1 MTFVASTQGIKDSG
15 MEWQKHYQ
23 PIDIKKMKILHLFQW
38 RINDIIPELKTIKNQ
53 GFDAIQISPIQGT
66 KDSGMEWWKLYQP
79 INLKIG
85 NEQIGSKKDLI
96 NLIQEAR
103 KYNIR
108 IIVDIV
114 LRHVAGDESYP
125 LKPHRNVDPELLP
138 YLAEPIDGVNI
149 DNDRWQCT
157 RRCTGMPMLNYDDPE
172 LQKLYKRFLDELVFI
187 GVDGFRLD
195 QLKHYALPQ
204 EGSNI
209 MGLFM
214 QYKMY
219 GECINCS
226 NRLLNEYIKYM
237 KVLTEGRPWDISRLV
252 AKFETHDDYL
262 GEGPGLGLT
271 KRMTDQMRLTEWDIL
286 VNHLPGCDCLY
297 YARPFETL
305 WKSEE
310 MRKINM
316 GEF

>member
-1 MTFVASTQGIKDSG
+1 
-15 MEWQKHYQ
+15 
-23 PIDIKKMKILHLFQW
+23 MKILHLFQW
-38 RINDIIPELKTIKNQ
+38 RINDIIPELKTIKEQ

-66 KDSGMEWWKLYQP
+66 KDSGIEWWKLYQP

-103 KYNIR
+103 KFNLK

-125 LKPHRNVDPELLP
+125 LKPHRNVDPELLQ
-138 YLAEPIDGVNI
+138 YLAEPIDAVNV
-149 DNDRWQCT
+149 DGDRWQCT
-157 RRCTGMPMLNYDDPE
+157 RRCTGMPMLNYDNPE
-172 LQKLYKRFLDELVFI
+172 LQKLYKRFLDEMVFI

-195 QLKHYALPQ
+195 QLKHYALPE

-209 MGLFM
+209 MDIFT
-214 QYKMY
+214 QYNMY
-219 GECINCS
+219 GEAINCTKELLDKYS
-226 NRLLNEYIKYM
+226 NYM
-237 KVLTEGRPWDISRLV
+237 KVLTEGRPSDITKLV
-252 AKFETHDDYL
+252 AKFESHDDYL
-262 GEGPGLGLT
+262 DTGLT
-271 KRMTDQMRLTEWDIL
+271 KRMNDGMRLTEWDIL

-305 WKSEE
+305 WKSED
-310 MRKINM
+310 MRKINRR
-316 GEF
+316 EF

>member
-1 MTFVASTQGIKDSG
+1 
-15 MEWQKHYQ
+15 
-23 PIDIKKMKILHLFQW
+23 MKILHLFQW
-38 RINDIIPELKTIKNQ
+38 RINDIIPELKTIKDQ

-114 LRHVAGDESYP
+114 LRHVAGDETYP

-138 YLAEPIDGVNI
+138 YLAEPIDAVNI

-157 RRCTGMPMLNYDDPE
+157 RRCTGMPMLNYDDSN
-172 LQKLYKRFLDELVFI
+172 LMKLYRRFLDELVFI

-195 QLKHYALPQ
+195 QLKHYALPE
-204 EGSNI
+204 EG
-209 MGLFM
+209 GKTLELFSR
-214 QYKMY
+214 YNMY
-219 GECINCS
+219 GEALNCS
-226 NRLLNEYIKYM
+226 KELLNKYSKYM
-237 KVLTEGRPWDISRLV
+237 KVLTEGRPSDITKLV
-252 AKFETHDDYL
+252 AKFESHDDYL
-262 GEGPGLGLT
+262 ELGLT
-271 KRMTDQMRLTEWDIL
+271 KRMTDEMRLTEWDVL
-286 VNHLPGCDCLY
+286 VNHLSGCDCLY
-297 YARPFETL
+297 YTRPFETL

-310 MRKINM
+310 MRKINRR
-316 GEF
+316 EF

>member
-1 MTFVASTQGIKDSG
+1 
-15 MEWQKHYQ
+15 
-23 PIDIKKMKILHLFQW
+23 MKILHLFQW
-38 RINDIIPELKTIKNQ
+38 RINDIIPELKTIKEQ

-66 KDSGMEWWKLYQP
+66 KDSGIEWWKLYQP

-103 KYNIR
+103 KFNLK

-125 LKPHRNVDPELLP
+125 LKPHRNVDPELLQ
-138 YLAEPIDGVNI
+138 YLAEPIDAVNI
-149 DNDRWQCT
+149 DGDRWQCT
-157 RRCTGMPMLNYDDPE
+157 RRCTGMPMLNYDNSE
-172 LQKLYKRFLDELVFI
+172 LQKLYKRFLDELIFI

-195 QLKHYALPQ
+195 QLKHYALPE

-209 MGLFM
+209 MDIFT
-214 QYKMY
+214 QYNMY
-219 GECINCS
+219 GEAINCPKELLDKYS
-226 NRLLNEYIKYM
+226 NYM
-237 KVLTEGRPWDISRLV
+237 KVLTEGRPSDITKLV
-252 AKFETHDDYL
+252 AKFESHDDYL
-262 GEGPGLGLT
+262 DTGLT
-271 KRMTDQMRLTEWDIL
+271 KRMNNGMRLTEWDIL

-305 WKSEE
+305 WKSED
-310 MRKINM
+310 MRKINRRD
-316 GEF
+316 F

>member
-1 MTFVASTQGIKDSG
+1 MTFVAPIQGIKDSG

-23 PIDIKKMKILHLFQW
+23 PVDIKNLKILHLFQW
-38 RINDIIPELKTIKNQ
+38 KINDIIPELKTIKEQ

-79 INLKIG
+79 VNLKIG

-103 KYNIR
+103 KFNLK

-138 YLAEPIDGVNI
+138 YLAEPIEAVNI
-149 DNDRWQCT
+149 DSDRWQCT
-157 RRCTGMPMLNYDDPE
+157 RRCTGMPMLNYDNPE
-172 LQKLYKRFLDELVFI
+172 LQKLYKRFLDELIFI

-195 QLKHYALPQ
+195 QLKHYALPE

-209 MGLFM
+209 MDIFT
-214 QYKMY
+214 QYNMY
-219 GECINCS
+219 GEAINCS
-226 NRLLNEYIKYM
+226 KEILDKYSKYM
-237 KVLTEGRPWDISRLV
+237 KVLTEGRPSDITKLV
-252 AKFETHDDYL
+252 AKFESHDDYL
-262 GEGPGLGLT
+262 DTGLT
-271 KRMTDQMRLTEWDIL
+271 KRMSDQMRLTEWDIL

-297 YARPFETL
+297 YARPFEIL
-305 WKSEE
+305 WKTED
-310 MRKINM
+310 MRKINK

>member
-1 MTFVASTQGIKDSG
+1 
-15 MEWQKHYQ
+15 
-23 PIDIKKMKILHLFQW
+23 MKILHLFQW
-38 RINDIIPELKTIKNQ
+38 RINDIIPELKTIKDQ

-103 KYNIR
+103 KYNVR
-108 IIVDIV
+108 IVVDIV

-138 YLAEPIDGVNI
+138 YLAEPIDAVNI

-157 RRCTGMPMLNYDDPE
+157 RRCTGMPMLNYDDPN
-172 LQKLYKRFLDELVFI
+172 LMKLYKRFLDELVFI

-195 QLKHYALPQ
+195 QLKHYALPE
-204 EGSNI
+204 EG
-209 MGLFM
+209 GKALELFSR
-214 QYKMY
+214 YNMY
-219 GECINCS
+219 GEALNCS
-226 NRLLNEYIKYM
+226 KELLNKYSKYM
-237 KVLTEGRPWDISRLV
+237 KVLTEGRPSDITKLV
-252 AKFETHDDYL
+252 AKFESHDDYL
-262 GEGPGLGLT
+262 ELGLT
-271 KRMTDQMRLTEWDIL
+271 KRMTDEMRLTEWDVL
-286 VNHLPGCDCLY
+286 VNHLSGCDCLY
-297 YARPFETL
+297 YTRPFETL

-310 MRKINM
+310 MRKINK
-316 GEF
+316 GE

>member
-1 MTFVASTQGIKDSG
+1 
-15 MEWQKHYQ
+15 
-23 PIDIKKMKILHLFQW
+23 MKILHLFQW
-38 RINDIIPELKTIKNQ
+38 RINDIIPELKTIKEQ

-66 KDSGMEWWKLYQP
+66 KDSGIEWWKLYQP

-103 KYNIR
+103 KFNLK

-125 LKPHRNVDPELLP
+125 LKPHRNVDPELLQ
-138 YLAEPIDGVNI
+138 YLAEPIDAVNI
-149 DNDRWQCT
+149 DSDRWQCT
-157 RRCTGMPMLNYDDPE
+157 RRCTGMPMLNYDNPE
-172 LQKLYKRFLDELVFI
+172 LQKLYKCFLDELIFI

-195 QLKHYALPQ
+195 QLKHYALPE

-209 MGLFM
+209 MDIFT
-214 QYKMY
+214 QYNMY
-219 GECINCS
+219 GEAINCPKELLDKYS
-226 NRLLNEYIKYM
+226 NYM
-237 KVLTEGRPWDISRLV
+237 KVLTEGRPSDITKLV
-252 AKFETHDDYL
+252 AKFESHDDYL
-262 GEGPGLGLT
+262 DTGLT
-271 KRMTDQMRLTEWDIL
+271 KRMNDGMRLTEWDIL

-305 WKSEE
+305 WKSED
-310 MRKINM
+310 MKKINRRN
-316 GEF
+316 F

>member
-1 MTFVASTQGIKDSG
+1 
-15 MEWQKHYQ
+15 
-23 PIDIKKMKILHLFQW
+23 MKILHLFQW
-38 RINDIIPELKTIKNQ
+38 RINDIIPELKTIKEQ

-66 KDSGMEWWKLYQP
+66 KDSGIEWWKLYQP

-103 KYNIR
+103 KFNLK

-125 LKPHRNVDPELLP
+125 LKPHRNVDPELLQ
-138 YLAEPIDGVNI
+138 YLAEPIDAVNI
-149 DNDRWQCT
+149 DGDRWQCT
-157 RRCTGMPMLNYDDPE
+157 RRCTGMPMLNYDNPE
-172 LQKLYKRFLDELVFI
+172 LQKLYKRFLDELIFI

-195 QLKHYALPQ
+195 QLKHYALPE

-209 MGLFM
+209 MDIFT
-214 QYKMY
+214 QYNMY
-219 GECINCS
+219 GEAINCS
-226 NRLLNEYIKYM
+226 KEILDRYSNYM
-237 KVLTEGRPWDISRLV
+237 KVLTEGRPSDITKLV
-252 AKFETHDDYL
+252 AKFESHDDYL
-262 GEGPGLGLT
+262 DTGLT
-271 KRMTDQMRLTEWDIL
+271 KRMNDGMRLTEWDIL

-305 WKSEE
+305 WKSED
-310 MRKINM
+310 MRKINRR
-316 GEF
+316 EF

>member
-1 MTFVASTQGIKDSG
+1 MVIKLNC
-15 MEWQKHYQ
+15 H
-23 PIDIKKMKILHLFQW
+23 MKILHLFQW

-138 YLAEPIDGVNI
+138 YLAEPIDGVNV
-149 DNDRWQCT
+149 DSDRWQCT
-157 RRCTGMPMLNYDDPE
+157 RRCTGMPMLDYDNVK
-172 LQKLYKRFLDELVFI
+172 LRKLYRRFLDELVFI

-195 QLKHYALPQ
+195 QLKHYALPE
-204 EGSNI
+204 EG
-209 MGLFM
+209 GKALELFSR
-214 QYKMY
+214 YNMY
-219 GECINCS
+219 GEAINCS
-226 NRLLNEYIKYM
+226 KELLNKYSKYM
-237 KVLTEGRPWDISRLV
+237 KVLTEGRPSDITKLV
-252 AKFETHDDYL
+252 AKFESHDDYL
-262 GEGPGLGLT
+262 DLGLT
-271 KRMTDQMRLTEWDIL
+271 KRMTDEMRLTEWDIL
-286 VNHLPGCDCLY
+286 VNHLQGCDCLY

-310 MRKINM
+310 MRKINK
-316 GEF
+316 GE

>member
-1 MTFVASTQGIKDSG
+1 
-15 MEWQKHYQ
+15 
-23 PIDIKKMKILHLFQW
+23 MKILHLFQW
-38 RINDIIPELKTIKNQ
+38 RINDIIPELKTIKDQ

-114 LRHVAGDESYP
+114 LRHVAGDETYP

-138 YLAEPIDGVNI
+138 YLAEPIDAVNI

-157 RRCTGMPMLNYDDPE
+157 RRCTGMPMLNYDDPN
-172 LQKLYKRFLDELVFI
+172 LMKLYRRFLDELVFI

-195 QLKHYALPQ
+195 QLKHYALPE
-204 EGSNI
+204 EG
-209 MGLFM
+209 GKALELFSR
-214 QYKMY
+214 YNMY
-219 GECINCS
+219 GEALNCS
-226 NRLLNEYIKYM
+226 KELLNKYSKYM
-237 KVLTEGRPWDISRLV
+237 KVLTEGRPSDITKLV
-252 AKFETHDDYL
+252 AKFESHDDYL
-262 GEGPGLGLT
+262 ELGLT
-271 KRMTDQMRLTEWDIL
+271 KRMTDEMRLTEWDVL
-286 VNHLPGCDCLY
+286 VNHLSGCDCLY
-297 YARPFETL
+297 YTRPFETL

-310 MRKINM
+310 MRKINK
-316 GEF
+316 GE

>member
-1 MTFVASTQGIKDSG
+1 
-15 MEWQKHYQ
+15 
-23 PIDIKKMKILHLFQW
+23 MKILHLFQW

-114 LRHVAGDESYP
+114 LRHVAGDETYP
-125 LKPHRNVDPELLP
+125 LKPHRNVDPELLQ
-138 YLAEPIDGVNI
+138 YLAEPIEAVNI

-157 RRCTGMPMLNYDDPE
+157 RRCTGMPMLDYDNVK
-172 LQKLYKRFLDELVFI
+172 LRKLYRRFLDELVFI

-195 QLKHYALPQ
+195 QLKHYALPE
-204 EGSNI
+204 EG
-209 MGLFM
+209 GKALELFSR
-214 QYKMY
+214 YNMY
-219 GECINCS
+219 GEAINCS
-226 NRLLNEYIKYM
+226 KELLNKYSKYM
-237 KVLTEGRPWDISRLV
+237 KVLTEGRPSDITKLV
-252 AKFETHDDYL
+252 AKFESHDDYL
-262 GEGPGLGLT
+262 DLGLT
-271 KRMTDQMRLTEWDIL
+271 KRMTDEMRLTEWDIL
-286 VNHLPGCDCLY
+286 VNQLQGCDCLY

-310 MRKINM
+310 MRKINK
-316 GEF
+316 GE

>member
-1 MTFVASTQGIKDSG
+1 
-15 MEWQKHYQ
+15 
-23 PIDIKKMKILHLFQW
+23 MKILHLFQW
-38 RINDIIPELKTIKNQ
+38 RINDIIPELKTIKDQ

-114 LRHVAGDESYP
+114 LRHVAGDETYP
-125 LKPHRNVDPELLP
+125 LKPHRNVDPELLQ
-138 YLAEPIDGVNI
+138 YLAEPIDAVNI

-157 RRCTGMPMLNYDDPE
+157 RRCTGMPMLNYDNQE
-172 LQKLYKRFLDELVFI
+172 LQQLYKRFLDELVFI

-195 QLKHYALPQ
+195 QLKHYALPE
-204 EGSNI
+204 EG
-209 MGLFM
+209 GKALELFSR
-214 QYKMY
+214 YNMY
-219 GECINCS
+219 GEALNCS
-226 NRLLNEYIKYM
+226 KELLNKYSKYM
-237 KVLTEGRPWDISRLV
+237 KVLTEGRPSDITKLV
-252 AKFETHDDYL
+252 AKFESHDDYL
-262 GEGPGLGLT
+262 ELGLT
-271 KRMTDQMRLTEWDIL
+271 KRMTDEMRLTEWDVL
-286 VNHLPGCDCLY
+286 VNHLSGCDCLY
-297 YARPFETL
+297 YTRPFETL

-310 MRKINM
+310 MRKINRR
-316 GEF
+316 EF

>member
-1 MTFVASTQGIKDSG
+1 
-15 MEWQKHYQ
+15 
-23 PIDIKKMKILHLFQW
+23 MKILHLFQW
-38 RINDIIPELKTIKNQ
+38 RINDIIPELKTIKDQ

-114 LRHVAGDESYP
+114 LRHVAGDETYP
-125 LKPHRNVDPELLP
+125 LKPHRNVDPELLQ
-138 YLAEPIDGVNI
+138 YLAEPIDAVNI

-157 RRCTGMPMLNYDDPE
+157 RRCTGMPMLNYDDSN
-172 LQKLYKRFLDELVFI
+172 LMKLYRRFLDELVFI

-195 QLKHYALPQ
+195 QLKHYALPE
-204 EGSNI
+204 EG
-209 MGLFM
+209 GKALELFSR
-214 QYKMY
+214 YNMY
-219 GECINCS
+219 GEALNCS
-226 NRLLNEYIKYM
+226 KELLNKYSKYM
-237 KVLTEGRPWDISRLV
+237 KVLTEGRPSDITKLV
-252 AKFETHDDYL
+252 AKFESHDDYL
-262 GEGPGLGLT
+262 ELGLT
-271 KRMTDQMRLTEWDIL
+271 KRMTDEMRLTEWDVL
-286 VNHLPGCDCLY
+286 VNHLSGCDCLY
-297 YARPFETL
+297 YTRPFETL

-310 MRKINM
+310 MRKINRR
-316 GEF
+316 EF

>member
-1 MTFVASTQGIKDSG
+1 
-15 MEWQKHYQ
+15 
-23 PIDIKKMKILHLFQW
+23 MKILHLFQW
-38 RINDIIPELKTIKNQ
+38 RINDIIPELKTIKEQ

-66 KDSGMEWWKLYQP
+66 KDSGIEWWKLYQP

-103 KYNIR
+103 KFNLK

-125 LKPHRNVDPELLP
+125 LKPHRNVDPELLQ
-138 YLAEPIDGVNI
+138 YLAEPIDAVNI
-149 DNDRWQCT
+149 DSDRWQCT
-157 RRCTGMPMLNYDDPE
+157 RRCTGMPMLNYDNPE
-172 LQKLYKRFLDELVFI
+172 LQKLYKRFLDELIFI

-195 QLKHYALPQ
+195 QLKHYALPE

-209 MGLFM
+209 MDIFT
-214 QYKMY
+214 QYNMY
-219 GECINCS
+219 GEAINCTKE
-226 NRLLNEYIKYM
+226 LLNKYSKYM
-237 KVLTEGRPWDISRLV
+237 KVLTEGRPSDITKLV
-252 AKFETHDDYL
+252 AKFESHDDYL
-262 GEGPGLGLT
+262 DTGLT
-271 KRMTDQMRLTEWDIL
+271 KRMNDRMRLTEWDIL

-305 WKSEE
+305 WKSED
-310 MRKINM
+310 MRKINRR
-316 GEF
+316 EF

>member
-1 MTFVASTQGIKDSG
+1 
-15 MEWQKHYQ
+15 
-23 PIDIKKMKILHLFQW
+23 MKILHLFQW
-38 RINDIIPELKTIKNQ
+38 RINDIIPELKTIKDQ
-53 GFDAIQISPIQGT
+53 GFDAIQTSPIQGT
-66 KDSGMEWWKLYQP
+66 KDSGLEWWKLYQP
-79 INLKIG
+79 TNLKIG

-157 RRCTGMPMLNYDDPE
+157 RRCTGMPMLDYDNVK
-172 LQKLYKRFLDELVFI
+172 LRKLYKRFLDELVFI

-195 QLKHYALPQ
+195 QLKHYALPE
-204 EGSNI
+204 EG
-209 MGLFM
+209 GKALELFSR
-214 QYKMY
+214 YNMY
-219 GECINCS
+219 GEALNCS
-226 NRLLNEYIKYM
+226 TELLNKYSKYM
-237 KVLTEGRPWDISRLV
+237 KILTEGRPSDITKLV
-252 AKFETHDDYL
+252 AKFESHDDYL
-262 GEGPGLGLT
+262 EFGWT
-271 KRMTDQMRLTEWDIL
+271 KRMTDEMRLTEWDVL
-286 VNHLPGCDCLY
+286 VNQLQGCDCLY

-310 MRKINM
+310 MRKINK
-316 GEF
+316 GE

>member
-1 MTFVASTQGIKDSG
+1 
-15 MEWQKHYQ
+15 
-23 PIDIKKMKILHLFQW
+23 MKILHLFQW
-38 RINDIIPELKTIKNQ
+38 RINDIIPELKTIKDQ

-125 LKPHRNVDPELLP
+125 LKPHRNVDPELLQ
-138 YLAEPIDGVNI
+138 YLAEPIEAVNI

-157 RRCTGMPMLNYDDPE
+157 RRCTGIPMLDYDNVK
-172 LQKLYKRFLDELVFI
+172 LRKLYRRFLDELVFI

-195 QLKHYALPQ
+195 QLKHYALPE
-204 EGSNI
+204 EG
-209 MGLFM
+209 GKALELFSR
-214 QYKMY
+214 YNMY
-219 GECINCS
+219 GEAINCS
-226 NRLLNEYIKYM
+226 KELLNKYSKYM
-237 KVLTEGRPWDISRLV
+237 KVLTEGRPSDITKLV
-252 AKFETHDDYL
+252 AKFESHDDYL
-262 GEGPGLGLT
+262 DLGLT
-271 KRMTDQMRLTEWDIL
+271 KRMTDEMRLTEWDIL
-286 VNHLPGCDCLY
+286 VNHLQGCDCLY

-310 MRKINM
+310 IRKINK
-316 GEF
+316 GE

>member
-1 MTFVASTQGIKDSG
+1 MTFVASMQGIKDSG

-96 NLIQEAR
+96 NLIQESR

-138 YLAEPIDGVNI
+138 YLAEPIEAVNI

-157 RRCTGMPMLNYDDPE
+157 RRCTGMPMLDYDNVK
-172 LQKLYKRFLDELVFI
+172 LRKLYRRFLDELVFI

-195 QLKHYALPQ
+195 QLKHYALPE
-204 EGSNI
+204 EG
-209 MGLFM
+209 GKALELFSR
-214 QYKMY
+214 YNMY
-219 GECINCS
+219 GEALNCS
-226 NRLLNEYIKYM
+226 TELLNKYSKYM
-237 KVLTEGRPWDISRLV
+237 KILTEGRPSDITKLV
-252 AKFETHDDYL
+252 AKFESHDDYL
-262 GEGPGLGLT
+262 EFGWT
-271 KRMTDQMRLTEWDIL
+271 KRMTDEMRLTEWDVL
-286 VNHLPGCDCLY
+286 VSQLQGCDCLY

-310 MRKINM
+310 MRKINK
-316 GEF
+316 GE

>member
-1 MTFVASTQGIKDSG
+1 
-15 MEWQKHYQ
+15 
-23 PIDIKKMKILHLFQW
+23 MKILHLFQW
-38 RINDIIPELKTIKNQ
+38 RINDIIPELKTIKEQ

-66 KDSGMEWWKLYQP
+66 KDSGIEWWKLYQP

-103 KYNIR
+103 KFNLK

-125 LKPHRNVDPELLP
+125 LKPHRNVDPELLQ
-138 YLAEPIDGVNI
+138 YLAEPIDAVNV
-149 DNDRWQCT
+149 DGDRWQCT
-157 RRCTGMPMLNYDDPE
+157 RRCTGMPMLNYDNPE
-172 LQKLYKRFLDELVFI
+172 LQKLYKRFLDELIFI

-195 QLKHYALPQ
+195 QLKHYALPE

-209 MGLFM
+209 MDIIT
-214 QYKMY
+214 QYNMY
-219 GECINCS
+219 GEAINCTKE
-226 NRLLNEYIKYM
+226 LLDKYSKYM
-237 KVLTEGRPWDISRLV
+237 KVLTEGRPSDITKLV
-252 AKFETHDDYL
+252 AKFESHDDYL
-262 GEGPGLGLT
+262 DTGLT
-271 KRMTDQMRLTEWDIL
+271 KRMNDGMRLTEWDIL

-305 WKSEE
+305 WKSED
-310 MRKINM
+310 MRKINRR
-316 GEF
+316 EF

>member
-1 MTFVASTQGIKDSG
+1 
-15 MEWQKHYQ
+15 
-23 PIDIKKMKILHLFQW
+23 MKILHLFQW
-38 RINDIIPELKTIKNQ
+38 RINDIIPELKTIKDQ

-114 LRHVAGDESYP
+114 LRHVAGDETYP
-125 LKPHRNVDPELLP
+125 LKPHRNVDPELLQ
-138 YLAEPIDGVNI
+138 YLAEPIDAVNV

-157 RRCTGMPMLNYDDPE
+157 RRCTGMPMLNYDDPN
-172 LQKLYKRFLDELVFI
+172 LMKLYKRFLDELVFI

-195 QLKHYALPQ
+195 QLKHYALPE
-204 EGSNI
+204 EG
-209 MGLFM
+209 GKALELFSR
-214 QYKMY
+214 YNMY
-219 GECINCS
+219 GEALNCS
-226 NRLLNEYIKYM
+226 KELLNKYSKYM
-237 KVLTEGRPWDISRLV
+237 KVLTEGRPSDITKLV
-252 AKFETHDDYL
+252 AKFESHDDYL
-262 GEGPGLGLT
+262 ELGLT
-271 KRMTDQMRLTEWDIL
+271 KRMTDEMRLTEWDVL
-286 VNHLPGCDCLY
+286 VNHLSGCDCLY
-297 YARPFETL
+297 YTRPFETL

-310 MRKINM
+310 MRKINK
-316 GEF
+316 GE

>member
-1 MTFVASTQGIKDSG
+1 
-15 MEWQKHYQ
+15 
-23 PIDIKKMKILHLFQW
+23 MKILHLFQW
-38 RINDIIPELKTIKNQ
+38 RINDIIPELKTIRDQ

-114 LRHVAGDESYP
+114 LRHVAGDEIYP
-125 LKPHRNVDPELLP
+125 LKPHRNVDPELLQ
-138 YLAEPIDGVNI
+138 YLAEPIEAVNI

-157 RRCTGMPMLNYDDPE
+157 RRCTGMPMLDYDNVK
-172 LQKLYKRFLDELVFI
+172 LRKLYRRFLDELVFI

-195 QLKHYALPQ
+195 QLKHYTLPEEGGKAL
-204 EGSNI
+204 E
-209 MGLFM
+209 LFSR
-214 QYKMY
+214 YNMY
-219 GECINCS
+219 GEAINCS
-226 NRLLNEYIKYM
+226 KELLNKYSKYM
-237 KVLTEGRPWDISRLV
+237 KILTEGRPSDITKLV
-252 AKFETHDDYL
+252 AKFESHDDYL
-262 GEGPGLGLT
+262 ELGLT
-271 KRMTDQMRLTEWDIL
+271 KRMTDEMRLTEWDIL
-286 VNHLPGCDCLY
+286 VNQLQGCDCLY

-310 MRKINM
+310 MRKINK
-316 GEF
+316 GE

>member
-1 MTFVASTQGIKDSG
+1 
-15 MEWQKHYQ
+15 
-23 PIDIKKMKILHLFQW
+23 MKILHLFQW
-38 RINDIIPELKTIKNQ
+38 RINDIIPELKTIKDQ

-114 LRHVAGDESYP
+114 LRHVAGDETYP
-125 LKPHRNVDPELLP
+125 LKPHRNVDPELLQ
-138 YLAEPIDGVNI
+138 YLAEPIEAVNI

-157 RRCTGMPMLNYDDPE
+157 RRCTGMPMLDYDNVK
-172 LQKLYKRFLDELVFI
+172 LRKLYRRFLDELVFI

-195 QLKHYALPQ
+195 QLKHYALPE
-204 EGSNI
+204 EG
-209 MGLFM
+209 GKALELFSR
-214 QYKMY
+214 YNMY
-219 GECINCS
+219 GEAINCS
-226 NRLLNEYIKYM
+226 KELLNKYSKYM
-237 KVLTEGRPWDISRLV
+237 KVLTEGRPSDITKLV
-252 AKFETHDDYL
+252 AKFESHDDYL
-262 GEGPGLGLT
+262 DLGLT
-271 KRMTDQMRLTEWDIL
+271 KRMTDEMRLTEWDIL
-286 VNHLPGCDCLY
+286 VNQLQGCDCLY

-310 MRKINM
+310 MRKINK
-316 GEF
+316 GE

>member
-1 MTFVASTQGIKDSG
+1 
-15 MEWQKHYQ
+15 
-23 PIDIKKMKILHLFQW
+23 MKILHLFQW
-38 RINDIIPELKTIKNQ
+38 RINDIIPELKTIKDQ

-108 IIVDIV
+108 IVVDIV
-114 LRHVAGDESYP
+114 LRHVAGDETYP
-125 LKPHRNVDPELLP
+125 LKPHRNVDPELLQ
-138 YLAEPIDGVNI
+138 YLAEPIEAVNI

-157 RRCTGMPMLNYDDPE
+157 RRCTGMPMLDYDNVK
-172 LQKLYKRFLDELVFI
+172 LRKLYRRFLDELVFI

-195 QLKHYALPQ
+195 QLKHYALPE
-204 EGSNI
+204 EG
-209 MGLFM
+209 GKALELFSR
-214 QYKMY
+214 YNMY
-219 GECINCS
+219 GEAINCPKE
-226 NRLLNEYIKYM
+226 LLNKYSKYM
-237 KVLTEGRPWDISRLV
+237 KVLTEGRPSDITKLV
-252 AKFETHDDYL
+252 AKFESHDDYL
-262 GEGPGLGLT
+262 DLGLT
-271 KRMTDQMRLTEWDIL
+271 KRMTDEMRLTEWDIL
-286 VNHLPGCDCLY
+286 VNHLQGCDCLY

-310 MRKINM
+310 IRKINK
-316 GEF
+316 GE

>member
-1 MTFVASTQGIKDSG
+1 
-15 MEWQKHYQ
+15 
-23 PIDIKKMKILHLFQW
+23 MKILHLFQW
-38 RINDIIPELKTIKNQ
+38 KINDIIPELKTIKEQ

-103 KYNIR
+103 KFNLK

-125 LKPHRNVDPELLP
+125 LKPHRNVDPELLQ
-138 YLAEPIDGVNI
+138 YLAEPIEAVNI
-149 DNDRWQCT
+149 DGDRWQCT
-157 RRCTGMPMLNYDDPE
+157 RRCTGMPMLNYDNPE

-195 QLKHYALPQ
+195 QLKHYALPE

-209 MGLFM
+209 MDIFT
-214 QYKMY
+214 QYNMY
-219 GECINCS
+219 GEAINCS
-226 NRLLNEYIKYM
+226 KELLDRYSKYM
-237 KVLTEGRPWDISRLV
+237 KVLTEGRPSDITKLV
-252 AKFETHDDYL
+252 AKFESHDDYL
-262 GEGPGLGLT
+262 ELGLT
-271 KRMTDQMRLTEWDIL
+271 KRMSDQMRLTEWDIL
-286 VNHLPGCDCLY
+286 VNHLPGCNCLY

-305 WKSEE
+305 WKSED
-310 MRKINM
+310 MRKINRR
-316 GEF
+316 EF

>member
-1 MTFVASTQGIKDSG
+1 
-15 MEWQKHYQ
+15 
-23 PIDIKKMKILHLFQW
+23 MKILHLFQW
-38 RINDIIPELKTIKNQ
+38 RINDIIPELKTIKHQ

-79 INLKIG
+79 VNLKIG

-96 NLIQEAR
+96 NLIQESR
-103 KYNIR
+103 KFNIR

-114 LRHVAGDESYP
+114 LRHVAGDEVYP

-138 YLAEPIDGVNI
+138 YLAEPIDAVNI

-157 RRCTGMPMLNYDDPE
+157 RRCTGLPMLNYDDAN
-172 LQKLYKRFLDELVFI
+172 LMKLYKRFLDELVFI

-195 QLKHYALPQ
+195 QLKHYALPE
-204 EGSNI
+204 EGGKVI
-209 MGLFM
+209 ELFSK
-214 QYKMY
+214 YNMY
-219 GECINCS
+219 GEAINCS
-226 NRLLNEYIKYM
+226 KELLNKYSKYM
-237 KVLTEGRPWDISRLV
+237 KVLTEGRPSDITKLV

-262 GEGPGLGLT
+262 ELGLT
-271 KRMTDQMRLTEWDIL
+271 KRMGNQMRLTEWDIL

-297 YARPFETL
+297 YTRPFETL

-310 MRKINM
+310 MRKINK

>member
-1 MTFVASTQGIKDSG
+1 
-15 MEWQKHYQ
+15 
-23 PIDIKKMKILHLFQW
+23 MKILHLFQW
-38 RINDIIPELKTIKNQ
+38 RINDIIPELKTIKEQ

-66 KDSGMEWWKLYQP
+66 KDSGIEWWKLYQP

-103 KYNIR
+103 KFNLK

-125 LKPHRNVDPELLP
+125 LKPHRNVDPELLQ
-138 YLAEPIDGVNI
+138 YLAEPIDAVNV
-149 DNDRWQCT
+149 DGDRWQCT
-157 RRCTGMPMLNYDDPE
+157 RRCTGMPMLNYDNPE
-172 LQKLYKRFLDELVFI
+172 LQKLYKRFLDELIFI

-195 QLKHYALPQ
+195 QLKHYALPE

-209 MGLFM
+209 MDIFT
-214 QYKMY
+214 QYNMY
-219 GECINCS
+219 GEAINCS
-226 NRLLNEYIKYM
+226 KEILDRYSNYM
-237 KVLTEGRPWDISRLV
+237 KVLTEGRPSDITKLV
-252 AKFETHDDYL
+252 AKFESHDDYL
-262 GEGPGLGLT
+262 DTGLT
-271 KRMTDQMRLTEWDIL
+271 KRMNDGMRLTEWDIL

-305 WKSEE
+305 WKSED
-310 MRKINM
+310 MRKINRR
-316 GEF
+316 EF

>member
-1 MTFVASTQGIKDSG
+1 
-15 MEWQKHYQ
+15 
-23 PIDIKKMKILHLFQW
+23 MKILHLFQW

-108 IIVDIV
+108 IVVDIV

-149 DNDRWQCT
+149 DSDRWQCT
-157 RRCTGMPMLNYDDPE
+157 RRCTGMPMLNYDDPD
-172 LQKLYKRFLDELVFI
+172 LMKLYKRFLDELVFI

-195 QLKHYALPQ
+195 QLKHYALPE
-204 EGSNI
+204 EG
-209 MGLFM
+209 GKALELFSR
-214 QYKMY
+214 YNMY
-219 GECINCS
+219 GEALNCS
-226 NRLLNEYIKYM
+226 TELLNKYSKYM
-237 KVLTEGRPWDISRLV
+237 KILTEGRPSNITKLV

-262 GEGPGLGLT
+262 EFGWT
-271 KRMTDQMRLTEWDIL
+271 KRMTDEMRLTEWDIL
-286 VNHLPGCDCLY
+286 VNHLSGCDCLY
-297 YARPFETL
+297 YTRPFETL
-305 WKSEE
+305 WKTEE
-310 MRKINM
+310 MRKINK
-316 GEF
+316 GE

>member
-1 MTFVASTQGIKDSG
+1 
-15 MEWQKHYQ
+15 
-23 PIDIKKMKILHLFQW
+23 MKILHLFQW
-38 RINDIIPELKTIKNQ
+38 RINDIIPELKTIKDQ

-66 KDSGMEWWKLYQP
+66 KDSGLEWWKLYQP

-138 YLAEPIDGVNI
+138 YLAEPIDAVNI
-149 DNDRWQCT
+149 DSDRWQCT
-157 RRCTGMPMLNYDDPE
+157 RRCTGMPMLDYDNVK
-172 LQKLYKRFLDELVFI
+172 LRKLYRRFLDELVFI

-195 QLKHYALPQ
+195 QLKHYALPE
-204 EGSNI
+204 EG
-209 MGLFM
+209 GKALELFSR
-214 QYKMY
+214 YNMY
-219 GECINCS
+219 GEALNCS
-226 NRLLNEYIKYM
+226 KELLNKYSKYM
-237 KVLTEGRPWDISRLV
+237 KVLTEGRPSDITKLV

-262 GEGPGLGLT
+262 EFGWT
-271 KRMTDQMRLTEWDIL
+271 KRMTDEMRLTEWDIL
-286 VNHLPGCDCLY
+286 VNHLSGCDCLY

-310 MRKINM
+310 MRKINK
-316 GEF
+316 GE

>member
-1 MTFVASTQGIKDSG
+1 
-15 MEWQKHYQ
+15 
-23 PIDIKKMKILHLFQW
+23 MKILHLFQW

-108 IIVDIV
+108 IVVDIV
-114 LRHVAGDESYP
+114 LRHVAGDETYP
-125 LKPHRNVDPELLP
+125 LKPHRNVDPELLQ
-138 YLAEPIDGVNI
+138 YLAEPIEAVNI

-157 RRCTGMPMLNYDDPE
+157 RRCTGMPMLDYDNVK
-172 LQKLYKRFLDELVFI
+172 LRKLYRRFLDELVFI

-195 QLKHYALPQ
+195 QLKHYALPE
-204 EGSNI
+204 EG
-209 MGLFM
+209 GKALELFSR
-214 QYKMY
+214 YNMY
-219 GECINCS
+219 GEAINCPKE
-226 NRLLNEYIKYM
+226 LLNKYSKYM
-237 KVLTEGRPWDISRLV
+237 KVLTEGRPSDITKLV
-252 AKFETHDDYL
+252 AKFESHDDYL
-262 GEGPGLGLT
+262 DLGLT
-271 KRMTDQMRLTEWDIL
+271 KRMTDEMRLTEWDIL
-286 VNHLPGCDCLY
+286 VNHLQGCDCLY

-310 MRKINM
+310 IRKINK
-316 GEF
+316 GE

>member
-1 MTFVASTQGIKDSG
+1 
-15 MEWQKHYQ
+15 
-23 PIDIKKMKILHLFQW
+23 MKILHLFQW
-38 RINDIIPELKTIKNQ
+38 KINDIIPELKTIKEQ

-96 NLIQEAR
+96 NLIQESR
-103 KYNIR
+103 KYNLK

-138 YLAEPIDGVNI
+138 YLAEPIEAVNI
-149 DNDRWQCT
+149 DSDRWQCT

-172 LQKLYKRFLDELVFI
+172 LQKLYKRFLDELIFI

-195 QLKHYALPQ
+195 QLKHYALPE

-209 MGLFM
+209 MDIFT
-214 QYKMY
+214 QYNMY
-219 GECINCS
+219 GEAINCS
-226 NRLLNEYIKYM
+226 KEILDRYSNYM
-237 KVLTEGRPWDISRLV
+237 KVLTEGRPSDITKLV
-252 AKFETHDDYL
+252 AKFESHDDYL
-262 GEGPGLGLT
+262 DTGLT
-271 KRMTDQMRLTEWDIL
+271 KRMNDGMRLTEWDIL
-286 VNHLPGCDCLY
+286 VNHLPGSDCLY

-305 WKSEE
+305 WKSED
-310 MRKINM
+310 MRKINRRD
-316 GEF
+316 F